1 MKTNTNSENRLLIQF
16 MPWAVTGCVGL
27 MLLLPLGA
35 RGAGVVTD
43 CAESSLRTAMAG
55 GGTITFACDGTITL
69 TSTITNALDTV
80 LDGSGHQVTIS
91 GGNTVSVF
99 CVNANV
105 NFSMVN
111 LTIANGYALNG
122 PGNLNF
128 GGTVNVNSGGTV
140 NATNCTFSAN
150 SGRFGGAILNS
161 GGTVNAINCTFS
173 TNTAL
178 VVGGAICNQIGLVQL
193 LACQFAGNQARG
205 ELQGVAG
212 GESASGGAIYNSDTV
227 ILDLC
232 TFAGNSASG
241 VPGGSLPGTQPGGIG
256 SGGAIFHNGPLQVR
270 RSAFAGNGAY
280 GAQADGDGCPG
291 GGGLG
296 GAICNQGTLW
306 LDRSTLQN
314 NGARGGGG
322 GAW

>member
-140 NATNCTFSAN
+140 NATNCTFS
-150 SGRFGGAILNS
+150 
-161 GGTVNAINCTFS
+161 

-193 LACQFAGNQARG
+193 LACQFAGNQ
-205 ELQGVAG
+205 
-212 GESASGGAIYNSDTV
+212 
-227 ILDLC
+227 
-232 TFAGNSASG
+232 
-241 VPGGSLPGTQPGGIG
+241 
-256 SGGAIFHNGPLQVR
+256 
-270 RSAFAGNGAY
+270 
-280 GAQADGDGCPG
+280 
-291 GGGLG
+291 
-296 GAICNQGTLW
+296 
-306 LDRSTLQN
+306 
-314 NGARGGGG
+314 
-322 GAW
+322 